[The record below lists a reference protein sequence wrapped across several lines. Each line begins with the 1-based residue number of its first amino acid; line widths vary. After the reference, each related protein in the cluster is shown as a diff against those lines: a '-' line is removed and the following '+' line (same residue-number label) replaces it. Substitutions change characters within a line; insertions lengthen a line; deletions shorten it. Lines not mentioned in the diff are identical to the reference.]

1 MRGADDNPLSR
12 LPPHLR
18 PGSARLQATEPLH
31 RSQGSGSR
39 WLILLSCAL
48 GVTLFLVSREARAY
62 TNLKVEVA
70 ELRAAVDDLRRRPS
84 LPTREGRL
92 AAHASSSAGVSSAA
106 AATENENAPRR
117 HPFGDETASLA
128 AFGTASG
135 SSASGSSAGVGAA
148 RASSS
153 DAARSRGSTFD
164 AEEVDAAL
172 ARRGSGGGG
181 GGGGGAKAA
190 AAGGGAG
197 AGSAKAERVV
207 QGQLPWD

>member
-92 AAHASSSAGVSSAA
+92 AADASSSAGVSSA

-117 HPFGDETASLA
+117 HPFGDETSSLA

-164 AEEVDAAL
+164 AEEVDGIGAAGSA
-172 ARRGSGGGG
+172 ARPAA
-181 GGGGGAKAA
+181 AKAA
-190 AAGGGAG
+190 AAGGSAGAG
-197 AGSAKAERVV
+197 AAKAERVV

>member
-92 AAHASSSAGVSSAA
+92 AADASSSAGVSSA

-153 DAARSRGSTFD
+153 DAARSRRSTFD

-181 GGGGGAKAA
+181 GGGVGAKAA

>member
-1 MRGADDNPLSR
+1 MRGADDNPLLR

-92 AAHASSSAGVSSAA
+92 AADASSSAGVSSA

-135 SSASGSSAGVGAA
+135 S
-148 RASSS
+148 
-153 DAARSRGSTFD
+153 
-164 AEEVDAAL
+164 
-172 ARRGSGGGG
+172 
-181 GGGGGAKAA
+181 
-190 AAGGGAG
+190 
-197 AGSAKAERVV
+197 
-207 QGQLPWD
+207 